1 MPTMTASLD
10 FQAQALMLRA
20 QRQQVLAG
28 NIANADTPGFQA
40 RDMDFANALRAATSQ
55 ASSSRPALQPG
66 GAPETSHA
74 RYAALGAA
82 AQLGGQGGLGGL
94 TPVSTSTLALARA
107 QASPG
112 ANPGIDPETFVYA
125 RHSQDAV
132 DQNTVDMDRERATFA
147 DNSARYEAALRFI
160 NGGVRTMLDAM
171 KSHTQ
176 A

>member
-40 RDMDFANALRAATSQ
+40 RDMDFANALRAATGQSTSHRQ
-55 ASSSRPALQPG
+55 ALTPG
-66 GAPETSHA
+66 GMPEASHA

-82 AQLGGQGGLGGL
+82 AQLGGQAGAGPGLA
-94 TPVSTSTLALARA
+94 TSTVAMARGAGAALSPVGEDP
-107 QASPG
+107 QAL
-112 ANPGIDPETFVYA
+112 VYA

-171 KSHTQ
+171 KSHNQ
-176 A
+176 G